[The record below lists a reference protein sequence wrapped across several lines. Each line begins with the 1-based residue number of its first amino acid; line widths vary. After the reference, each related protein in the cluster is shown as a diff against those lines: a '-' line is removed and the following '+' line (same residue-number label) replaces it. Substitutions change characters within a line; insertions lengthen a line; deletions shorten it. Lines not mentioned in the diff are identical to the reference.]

1 MSADI
6 VLKPYRRMQAR
17 LHERWCNVQRRRL
30 RNSSP
35 TIISNNCC
43 AGFIYHDLGL
53 KFNSP
58 TINLTVKIFRFLFN
72 IWNTTWGV
80 I

>member
-30 RNSSP
+30 RNYSP

-58 TINLTVKIFRFLFN
+58 TINFDSEKFSVFYSTSETLL
-72 IWNTTWGV
+72 GV
-80 I
+80 